1 MPIVIAMQSN
11 GFKAYIFHITRH
23 HKHESIL
30 YCHYT
35 SMLYLVIHIYRNY
48 SHILTL
54 LFPPFKPTQFYH
66 ESSFLINGIR
76 NTARHTFL
84 KNFFLITTSR
94 SIKKENVVHNLIV
107 ECHQFLIYNTIEL
120 FPEVLHRLFFLKGNK

>member
-1 MPIVIAMQSN
+1 MDLRLIFSTSLDITNMKAFCTVIIHQ
-11 GFKAYIFHITRH
+11 
-23 HKHESIL
+23 
-30 YCHYT
+30 C
-35 SMLYLVIHIYRNY
+35 LYLVIHIYRNY

-107 ECHQFLIYNTIEL
+107 ECHQFIIYNTI
-120 FPEVLHRLFFLKGNK
+120 